1 MNSQTDDTGV
11 LFRHRMN
18 SRKRKYKDCGAFV
31 CVSVRVSEESISTI
45 ARMGRDREGG
55 NDAENL
61 QPQRKNQGRLIQH
74 RAEDLTGSIIEL
86 RILDSTASGRVSED
100 VCQ

>member
-1 MNSQTDDTGV
+1 MGLLFGFQSESQ
-11 LFRHRMN
+11 
-18 SRKRKYKDCGAFV
+18 RK
-31 CVSVRVSEESISTI
+31 VSSQL
-45 ARMGRDREGG
+45 REWAETERGE

-74 RAEDLTGSIIEL
+74 RAEDLTGSSIEL